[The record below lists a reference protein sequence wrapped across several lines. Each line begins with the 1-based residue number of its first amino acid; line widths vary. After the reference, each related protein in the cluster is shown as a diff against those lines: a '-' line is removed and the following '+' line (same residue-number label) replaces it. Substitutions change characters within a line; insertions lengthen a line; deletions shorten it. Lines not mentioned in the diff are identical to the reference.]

1 MFYDLIQT
9 TLKPQE
15 ERTEK
20 NTDDDLYIQLSESD
34 QLVAFIEATLG
45 ALADDIEMGEREYIS
60 HKEAYFGMTY
70 FFLQFCGFRIFLANI
85 DEAIAKNKSLKE
97 LAHLIVEIVD
107 NVANNAEYLHSDSD
121 LPEHIAKNIIWQILN
136 SNMMQRRYNEPGGVA
151 QWQAADILDEILD
164 TVIATEAEAVKT
176 KFLSKPT
183 QQSTTEMKTL
193 EEPEICREYGGIFN
207 VAEHFISSLFDK
219 SSQIVSHHNAKR
231 KESEIGSRPSIEN
244 SKPLVT
250 KRQSIRARLSAK
262 SMQNIDK
269 STIANPPLIYPQIEN
284 FTEKIGKYVIN
295 DIINKWKTQSLKEKW
310 AFSIKFLMGQSDACS
325 DFYIYE
331 AVFGLPTPLY
341 PVPQATCSLIFT
353 IEVSRVKPRVCPI
366 NVSYKIEGS
375 GYVFVPEEYVF
386 QESWLL
392 NVINAKIRLFS
403 RVQF

>member
-1 MFYDLIQT
+1 MPPEIVSDEQDEIEENHRQLNSNQVASEMFYDLIQT

-183 QQSTTEMKTL
+183 QQSTTEMVLILFQYLKTTL
-193 EEPEICREYGGIFN
+193 NKC
-207 VAEHFISSLFDK
+207 LF
-219 SSQIVSHHNAKR
+219 
-231 KESEIGSRPSIEN
+231 IEN
-244 SKPLVT
+244 
-250 KRQSIRARLSAK
+250 IRR
-262 SMQNIDK
+262 
-269 STIANPPLIYPQIEN
+269 T
-284 FTEKIGKYVIN
+284 
-295 DIINKWKTQSLKEKW
+295 
-310 AFSIKFLMGQSDACS
+310 
-325 DFYIYE
+325 
-331 AVFGLPTPLY
+331 
-341 PVPQATCSLIFT
+341 
-353 IEVSRVKPRVCPI
+353 
-366 NVSYKIEGS
+366 
-375 GYVFVPEEYVF
+375 
-386 QESWLL
+386 
-392 NVINAKIRLFS
+392 
-403 RVQF
+403 

>member
-1 MFYDLIQT
+1 MSVKEDTSDDTLESKFESEMNKESVSVVNVNDQKDSDPVDTELQVESASHLKTVDESFEAPLNVPPPSLADATYPISKTDETAEGSLPFASDGHGGDATEQEQIVPEEETETENIASGKTQKSQSRRYSSLSAVSLPTAPLVVPPEIVSDEQDEIEENHRQLNSNQVASEMFYDLIQT

-60 HKEAYFGMTY
+60 HQEAYFGMTY

-183 QQSTTEMKTL
+183 QQSTTEMVLILFQYLKTTL
-193 EEPEICREYGGIFN
+193 NKC
-207 VAEHFISSLFDK
+207 LF
-219 SSQIVSHHNAKR
+219 
-231 KESEIGSRPSIEN
+231 IEN
-244 SKPLVT
+244 
-250 KRQSIRARLSAK
+250 IRR
-262 SMQNIDK
+262 
-269 STIANPPLIYPQIEN
+269 T
-284 FTEKIGKYVIN
+284 
-295 DIINKWKTQSLKEKW
+295 
-310 AFSIKFLMGQSDACS
+310 
-325 DFYIYE
+325 
-331 AVFGLPTPLY
+331 
-341 PVPQATCSLIFT
+341 
-353 IEVSRVKPRVCPI
+353 
-366 NVSYKIEGS
+366 
-375 GYVFVPEEYVF
+375 
-386 QESWLL
+386 
-392 NVINAKIRLFS
+392 
-403 RVQF
+403 